1 MNSMRVLYV
10 EDDEDI
16 AEEIAYFL
24 QSRVKELYIAHDGEE
39 GYELYKKYHPDLI
52 LTDIQM
58 PKMNGLDMSE
68 KIRAEDR
75 DTPIIIIS
83 AYNDTNFLT
92 RSISLGISNYL
103 TKPINLS
110 DMAHKIEK
118 AYELQALRKELQH
131 RNKELEAINKNLDAI
146 VAKKTEDLEFLYYHD
161 SLTSLYNSVALEKA
175 IKEGEFSYL
184 VLLDIAN
191 FSYINKQYGKH
202 FGNNVLATVAEL
214 LKTHCNSRI
223 KLYKIESDRFVFL
236 LHEIKQQEAEEFC
249 EQIQSFF
256 DTKKFEIDNIP
267 IGIAFNIGIASA
279 KAGKDVLIQAEYA
292 LDIAKQLGARYYAFY
307 NEEDEVIQQ
316 NKQMIEWL
324 NITKEM
330 IEGDMIVPYF
340 QPILE
345 SKSNKIIKFEVLAR
359 GIYKGKVIIPFY
371 FIEPATRLG
380 LISAITRIM
389 IQKSFQH
396 FSTNSFEFSLNI
408 SERDLHEAYLY
419 DYLKE
424 RAKAFGID
432 PSRVTLEIL
441 ESVTTGLHHEEI
453 TEQINKIKSLG
464 FKVAIDD
471 FGTENA
477 NFSRLM
483 HINFDYI
490 KLDGTFMKNI
500 DKSQRQQLIVKSIVE
515 LAKVLGIETIAEFI
529 ENETVC
535 HIARDCGVDMLQ
547 GYYLG
552 KPSASLVDNSVC
564 RDEEGDDE

>member
-1 MNSMRVLYV
+1 MKQ
-10 EDDEDI
+10 ED
-16 AEEIAYFL
+16 
-24 QSRVKELYIAHDGEE
+24 
-39 GYELYKKYHPDLI
+39 
-52 LTDIQM
+52 
-58 PKMNGLDMSE
+58 
-68 KIRAEDR
+68 
-75 DTPIIIIS
+75 
-83 AYNDTNFLT
+83 
-92 RSISLGISNYL
+92 
-103 TKPINLS
+103 
-110 DMAHKIEK
+110 
-118 AYELQALRKELQH
+118 
-131 RNKELEAINKNLDAI
+131 
-146 VAKKTEDLEFLYYHD
+146 
-161 SLTSLYNSVALEKA
+161 
-175 IKEGEFSYL
+175 
-184 VLLDIAN
+184 
-191 FSYINKQYGKH
+191 
-202 FGNNVLATVAEL
+202 
-214 LKTHCNSRI
+214 
-223 KLYKIESDRFVFL
+223 
-236 LHEIKQQEAEEFC
+236 AEEFC

-256 DTKKFEIDNIP
+256 DTKKFEVNDIP

-307 NEEDEVIQQ
+307 NEEDESIQQ

-345 SKSNKIIKFEVLAR
+345 SKTNKIIKFEVLAR
-359 GIYKGKVIIPFY
+359 GIYKDQVIVPFY

-380 LISAITRIM
+380 LISSITRIM
-389 IQKSFQH
+389 IQKSFKH
-396 FSTNSFEFSLNI
+396 FSKNSFEFSLNI
-408 SERDLHEAYLY
+408 SERDLHEDYLY
-419 DYLKE
+419 EYLKE
-424 RAKAFGID
+424 RSKDFNID
-432 PSRVTLEIL
+432 PSRVTLEVL

-490 KLDGTFMKNI
+490 KLDGTFMKDI

-515 LAKVLGIETIAEFI
+515 LARVLGIETIAEFI
-529 ENETVC
+529 ENETIC

-552 KPSASLVDNSVC
+552 KPSATLIDNAIC
-564 RDEEGDDE
+564 RDEESDYE